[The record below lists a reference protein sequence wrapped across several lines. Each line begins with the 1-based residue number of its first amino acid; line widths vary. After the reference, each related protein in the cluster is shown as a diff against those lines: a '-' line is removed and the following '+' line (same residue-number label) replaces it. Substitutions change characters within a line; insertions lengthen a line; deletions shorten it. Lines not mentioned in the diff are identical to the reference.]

1 MKQGIHPTYHE
12 DATITCA
19 CGESYATGS
28 TQKTIEIE
36 ICAKCH
42 PFYTGKQ
49 KYVDTTGRVE
59 RFKQLSERAKEKQA
73 VAGAGKKVR
82 VKKAVK
88 SETAA
93 EQSA

>member
-19 CGESYATGS
+19 CGETYATGS

-73 VAGAGKKVR
+73 VAGTGKKVR
-82 VKKAVK
+82 AKKTVKTEK
-88 SETAA
+88 AA
-93 EQSA
+93 EQVA

>member
-12 DATITCA
+12 EAVITCA
-19 CGESYATGS
+19 CGEIYATGS
-28 TQKTIEIE
+28 TVKAIDIE

-73 VAGAGKKVR
+73 VAGPGKKVR
-82 VKKAVK
+82 VKKSA
-88 SETAA
+88 ETEEPAKQAA
-93 EQSA
+93 

>member
-12 DATITCA
+12 DAVITCA
-19 CGESYATGS
+19 CGEKYATGS
-28 TQKTIEIE
+28 TVKSIDIE

-73 VAGAGKKVR
+73 VAGTGKKVR
-82 VKKAVK
+82 VKKSV
-88 SETAA
+88 ETEEPANQAA
-93 EQSA
+93 